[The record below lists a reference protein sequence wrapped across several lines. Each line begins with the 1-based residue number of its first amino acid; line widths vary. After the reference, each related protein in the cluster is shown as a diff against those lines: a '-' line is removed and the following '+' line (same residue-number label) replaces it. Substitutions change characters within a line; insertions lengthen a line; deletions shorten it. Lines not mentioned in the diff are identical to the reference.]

1 MLTLHTIQIG
11 SIAVEPHGT
20 RWKAF
25 GDGITVVNDSPMLA
39 MLEYDAFFHEEA
51 IADAEQLVE
60 AAQGRQ
66 RQAMTAYR
74 EAKNDRENIHEQN
87 IENIYAGEVLES

>member
-11 SIAVEPHGT
+11 SISVQPTGT

-25 GDGITVVNDSPMLA
+25 GDGITVINDSPMLA
-39 MLEYDAFFHEEA
+39 MLEYDAFFHEEE

-66 RQAMTAYR
+66 RQAMAAYR
-74 EAKNDRENIHEQN
+74 EAKHDRANIHEQN
-87 IENIYAGEVLES
+87 IKNIFDAEVLES

>member
-1 MLTLHTIQIG
+1 MLTVHTIQIG
-11 SIAVEPHGT
+11 SITVKPYGN

-74 EAKNDRENIHEQN
+74 EAKQDREKIHEHDLEK
-87 IENIYAGEVLES
+87 IHASEVLKS